1 MGRKFKIA
9 SKQTDSL
16 RENAFINIG
25 QKYELQLF
33 CIIDRDRANGCQ
45 ESSVSKNSTKD
56 DDSSSKQTCFRIDKW
71 LQKKIQRLKISR
83 RDTNYKILE
92 DGDESLL
99 QRRHFPRSSSI
110 NSKANRIEAHPLSL
124 GQASREEEVTMMA
137 NKPLRTFLLNIS
149 THFDLAIPSSLD
161 LP

>member
-1 MGRKFKIA
+1 MGRKFEIA

-56 DDSSSKQTCFRIDKW
+56 ENSSSKQTCFRIDKW
-71 LQKKIQRLKISR
+71 LQKKEVKNIPK
-83 RDTNYKILE
+83 
-92 DGDESLL
+92 
-99 QRRHFPRSSSI
+99 RH
-110 NSKANRIEAHPLSL
+110 EL
-124 GQASREEEVTMMA
+124 
-137 NKPLRTFLLNIS
+137 
-149 THFDLAIPSSLD
+149 
-161 LP
+161 

>member
-1 MGRKFKIA
+1 MGWKFEIA

-33 CIIDRDRANGCQ
+33 CIIDRDRTNGCQ

-56 DDSSSKQTCFRIDKW
+56 ENSSSKQTCFRIDKW

-83 RDTNYKILE
+83 RDTNYKIPE

>member
-1 MGRKFKIA
+1 MGRKFEIA

-56 DDSSSKQTCFRIDKW
+56 ENSSSKQTCFRIDIEYKFY
-71 LQKKIQRLKISR
+71 
-83 RDTNYKILE
+83 TN
-92 DGDESLL
+92 S
-99 QRRHFPRSSSI
+99 
-110 NSKANRIEAHPLSL
+110 
-124 GQASREEEVTMMA
+124 
-137 NKPLRTFLLNIS
+137 
-149 THFDLAIPSSLD
+149 
-161 LP
+161 